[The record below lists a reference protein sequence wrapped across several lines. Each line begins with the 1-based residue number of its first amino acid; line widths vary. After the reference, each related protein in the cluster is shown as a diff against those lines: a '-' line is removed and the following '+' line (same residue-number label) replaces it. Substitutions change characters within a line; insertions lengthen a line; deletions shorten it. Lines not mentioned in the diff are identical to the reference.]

1 MMLATKAFILS
12 NLRHCLWQ
20 LCQSHQLSRVFLNL
34 KVGMA
39 AIDVLTQFR

>member
-20 LCQSHQLSRVFLNL
+20 LCQSRQLSRVFLNL
-34 KVGMA
+34 KAGMA